1 MAEEAVSAGI
11 KRLDDIKDIVADNVS
26 KQHERTRRRLKSG
39 APKPNFKVGDQVW
52 RQNIRN
58 QQRKGGKLD
67 ANFLGPY
74 TITAIQ
80 GKSADLQGENGAVFL
95 KVKVDHL
102 KIVKMEMPRIPRMM
116 SKKNPTTLALT
127 PVSST
132 GQKRA

>member
-11 KRLDDIKDIVADNVS
+11 KRLDDIKDIVADNIS

-52 RQNIRN
+52 RQNIRS

-74 TITAIQ
+74 NITAIQ

-95 KVKVDHL
+95 KVNVDHL
-102 KIVKMEMPRIPRMM
+102 KIY
-116 SKKNPTTLALT
+116 
-127 PVSST
+127 
-132 GQKRA
+132 G